1 MGVVVRQSSCC
12 VEVCVRV
19 RVRVPFRNWAQHF
32 QLFLEIYNSWAE
44 TTTARHAPPPTA
56 PNPQRGTDVDYHAG
70 TGEFIHT
77 TCVTHTHGNRHHE
90 SVRSTSALARHRRH
104 HEPP

>member
-1 MGVVVRQSSCC
+1 MLWC
-12 VEVCVRV
+12 VSFVAVSVCVRV
-19 RVRVPFRNWAQHF
+19 RVRVRVHFRNWAQHF

-44 TTTARHAPPPTA
+44 TTARHAPPPTA
-56 PNPQRGTDVDYHAG
+56 PNPQRSTDLDYHAG
-70 TGEFIHT
+70 TGEFIDT

-90 SVRSTSALARHRRH
+90 SIRSTSALARHRRH